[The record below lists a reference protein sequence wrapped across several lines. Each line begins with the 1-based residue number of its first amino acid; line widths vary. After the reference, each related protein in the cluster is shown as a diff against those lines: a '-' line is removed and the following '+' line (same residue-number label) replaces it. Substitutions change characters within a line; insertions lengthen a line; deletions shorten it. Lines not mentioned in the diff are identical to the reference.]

1 MAQFIAKIVTWFAN
15 EHLVK
20 FLARNKTFQQTAVK
34 IDSFLSGHK
43 ETVQKTGEEYLKR
56 GGTIF
61 KEEAAKV
68 HQAATSKSGFDF
80 VKFVTAFKNE
90 IMKDISKLNDT
101 VTKK

>member
-20 FLARNKTFQQTAVK
+20 VLSKNRSFQQFALK
-34 IDSFLSGHK
+34 IDTFLTSHK
-43 ETVQKTGEEYLKR
+43 DTVQKTGEEYLKK
-56 GGTIF
+56 GGTMF

-68 HQAATSKSGFDF
+68 HHAATAKSGFDF

-90 IMKDISKLNDT
+90 IMKDISPP
-101 VTKK
+101 KKK

>member
-1 MAQFIAKIVTWFAN
+1 MAQFIVKIVTWFAN

-20 FLARNKTFQQTAVK
+20 VLAKNRSFQQVALK
-34 IDSFLSGHK
+34 IDSFLTGHK

-56 GGTIF
+56 GGTMF

-90 IMKDISKLNDT
+90 LMKDISPP
-101 VTKK
+101 KKK